1 VVWSLTAACVSVE
14 PGPQPKLSLED
25 DDEEEQA
32 APAAP
37 MRPPRPLSDDGQFYM
52 WGDSPS
58 KPYVRYLDGQ
68 MSRNESCPILR
79 GNKLSRKVPPIYI
92 NGAPIGFC

>member
-1 VVWSLTAACVSVE
+1 
-14 PGPQPKLSLED
+14 
-25 DDEEEQA
+25 
-32 APAAP
+32 
-37 MRPPRPLSDDGQFYM
+37 MRPPRPLSEDGHFYM

-58 KPYVRYLDGQ
+58 RPHVRYLDGQ